1 MSCRFRIIFSCFF
14 WLTCLCGIFLAQPV
28 FGQLTVRQSSQK
40 KPRQPNSPQTPV
52 QLPNPNVPSLRRE
65 PPGKEVPGVVYIHQK
80 IDMRSSQEPLMTLD
94 GEPAPSL
101 ILKNVTL
108 GLVADK
114 EGHIVTRLVG
124 VSPSNP
130 PLEVLVLGQGFN
142 KQYTAKFLGID
153 SVTGLC
159 VLKVEGSN
167 FLPPS
172 FAEANLLPAQ
182 LPVKVRGFH
191 PQQGQSQNPMMTVMR
206 PRIYSFDGLAVKA
219 TNDFR
224 FTVHHPL
231 YQLDA
236 PQLTPVQDCS
246 LIFTGESALFGIAVY
261 DTNSEG
267 QSIVYPAARVL
278 NIVAKVVKSNE
289 SLAYGWLGATP
300 DLNMAAP
307 IQSTQNLKTKPE
319 LGVRVRDVL
328 PDSPAEQAGIKSKDI
343 LLSINERRVESN
355 AQLTTA
361 LRQLPADSEVVIRLK
376 RENEYKVVK
385 ARLVPSPALESNQII
400 PALVNQ
406 LEKMKSELNA
416 LPAND
421 PERTIKQGKVET
433 LDSVIKGIVQP
444 APPEVKLRVFY
455 GFEAQP
461 LSAQLLAHFSV
472 PQGVLVA
479 SVAGGGRAAQ
489 GGLQAGDIIVKVGDK
504 AIHDLGAL
512 LQTLDETKEPAVLTV
527 QRRQDSLTIKVPR

>member
-1 MSCRFRIIFSCFF
+1 
-14 WLTCLCGIFLAQPV
+14 
-28 FGQLTVRQSSQK
+28 
-40 KPRQPNSPQTPV
+40 
-52 QLPNPNVPSLRRE
+52 
-65 PPGKEVPGVVYIHQK
+65 
-80 IDMRSSQEPLMTLD
+80 MTLD

-101 ILKNVTL
+101 ILRNVTL
-108 GLVADK
+108 GLVADS

-124 VSPSNP
+124 ISPSNP
-130 PLEVLVLGQGFN
+130 PLEVVVLGQGFN
-142 KQYTAKFLGID
+142 KQFTAKFLGLD

-167 FLPPS
+167 FKPPQ
-172 FAEANLLPAQ
+172 FAETNFSPAQ

-191 PQQGQSQNPMMTVMR
+191 PQQGQSQTPVMTVTR

-224 FTVHHPL
+224 FTVHHPI

-246 LIFTGESALFGIAVY
+246 LIFAGESTLFGLAVY

-278 NIVAKVVKSNE
+278 NIVAKIVKSNE

-307 IQSTQNLKTKPE
+307 IQPTQNPKTKPE
-319 LGVRVRDVL
+319 LGVRVRHVL

-343 LLSINERRVESN
+343 LLSINDRRVESN

-361 LRQLPADSEVVIRLK
+361 LRQLPADSDVVIRLK
-376 RENEYKVVK
+376 RENDYKVVK
-385 ARLVPSPALESNQII
+385 AKLVPAPALEPNQVI
-400 PALVNQ
+400 PALVNR

-421 PERTIKQGKVET
+421 PARMSRQGKVET
-433 LDSVIKGIVQP
+433 WDSVIKGIVQP

-455 GFEAQP
+455 GFEAQG
-461 LSAQLLAHFSV
+461 LSAQLLTHFSV
-472 PQGVLVA
+472 AQGVLVA
-479 SVAGGGRAAQ
+479 SVAEGSRAAQ
-489 GGLQAGDIIVKVGDK
+489 CGLQAGDIIVKVGEK
-504 AIHDLGAL
+504 AINELANL
-512 LQTLDETKEPAVLTV
+512 LQVLDETKESATLTIQRRRETLTV
-527 QRRQDSLTIKVPR
+527 KMPR